1 MEDCSTDKRLRQK
14 TLCHRQW
21 TDEYVERPET
31 LMRHSIIVDWIQCLL
46 ENKRA
51 TVKIN
56 KPTEFWT
63 LASPC
68 QLWGTG
74 ACAPVNFQLS
84 NFSGHFRAAQPLG
97 IRLHVVD
104 HAVKLYT
111 RLFVTVY
118 CMNFITFLCAILNYF
133 LVSCPSSHQILGTP
147 LILDADSHQSKQRLK
162 RVPDLAPWSSI
173 SWPVLR
179 ECGYL
184 TEE

>member
-133 LVSCPSSHQILGTP
+133 LVSCPSS
-147 LILDADSHQSKQRLK
+147 
-162 RVPDLAPWSSI
+162 VLAPNPGDSTDSGCRQSPIQATSQKGARSSTVELDQLA
-173 SWPVLR
+173 SP
-179 ECGYL
+179 
-184 TEE
+184 